1 MTINTNSPTISTE
14 TPSTTDLITEEFIED
29 AVTVNL
35 VMEIETVI
43 ASMALDQKVMVS
55 HSDEGY
61 FWKFQYGSVDVFVQ
75 LTGLNDEDTLTVW
88 SFVLPLPAK
97 NEKQLFQKLLEM
109 NWSSTFEARFG
120 ILDDNIIV
128 VSSRTVA
135 DLSPQE
141 MSRTI
146 TIVATI
152 ADDNDEAFQAE
163 YGINNKG

>member
-14 TPSTTDLITEEFIED
+14 TPSTTDLITEELIED

-35 VMEIETVI
+35 VMEMETVL
-43 ASMALDQKVMVS
+43 ASMAVDQKVMVS

-75 LTGLNDEDTLTVW
+75 LTGLEDEDTLTVW

-97 NEKQLFQKLLEM
+97 NEKQLFYKILEM

-163 YGINNKG
+163 YGINEG

>member
-14 TPSTTDLITEEFIED
+14 TPSTTDLITEELIED

-35 VMEIETVI
+35 VMEMETVL
-43 ASMALDQKVMVS
+43 ASMAVDQKVMVS

-75 LTGLNDEDTLTVW
+75 LTGLEDEDTLTVW

-97 NEKQLFQKLLEM
+97 NEKQLFYKILEM

-163 YGINNKG
+163 YGMNEG

>member
-14 TPSTTDLITEEFIED
+14 TPSTTDLITEELIED

-55 HSDEGY
+55 HSDEGF

-75 LTGLNDEDTLTVW
+75 LTGLEDEDTLTVW

-97 NEKQLFQKLLEM
+97 NEKQLFYKILEM

-152 ADDNDEAFQAE
+152 ADDNDEAFQEE
-163 YGINNKG
+163 YGMNEG

>member
-1 MTINTNSPTISTE
+1 MTINTTNPPTVSTQ
-14 TPSTTDLITEEFIED
+14 TPSSADLITEELIED
-29 AVTVNL
+29 GVSVNL
-35 VMEIETVI
+35 VIEIETVI
-43 ASMALDQKVMVS
+43 ASMAVDQKVMVS

-61 FWKFQYGSVDVFVQ
+61 FWKFHYGSVDVFVQ

-109 NWSSTFEARFG
+109 NWSATLEARFG

-152 ADDNDEAFQAE
+152 ADDNDDAFQAE
-163 YGINNKG
+163 YGMNQG